1 MQTYHISE
9 DSMAILTDASCL
21 ISGGFYELFSSV
33 CGESFAQFT
42 EYATQHPLQAKKP
55 DELNVFKKHIQA
67 LMPKSKVDTWAVAA
81 ALKYFNAINGRFSG
95 DVKDEYDKR
104 IKIVSKDFNSA
115 MIALPSFF
123 YRDDRKN
130 LQGEYKLVDTQKELT
145 DSNAEQ
151 KSMLYCLLK
160 VIGISVNDFL
170 EAMKAGITGPRG
182 SLRNRINKEINDKI
196 NTPFHNFYEA
206 EIINLNVEFDNNTAK
221 FVVSAKDGTL
231 MLFSERSDGL
241 KWYLNMFIDACAQEQ
256 PMHHI
261 VYLFDEPGISLHVN
275 AQRKLRELFRVL
287 ANPERENQVV
297 YTTHS
302 PYMLDVAENGIERIR
317 AVVKDESEISK
328 VYKTAYSPDISPAF
342 QEDTLTPIITALGM
356 SLSDTFGPANNKFNI
371 VTEGTSDTI
380 FLRALAKW
388 LDIDTSGYAFIP
400 VVGASNC
407 INVCLILHG
416 WGCKNIALFDYD
428 KAGVESGGKI
438 FSDEYEYEQDKHY
451 IYIKDC
457 SSEDITEKRYK
468 IDSATIEDLVPDL
481 QEFLQKFNHQEIR
494 GKALRAKLYISA
506 LEDGSYTCPQE
517 TLDNFRQLFDR
528 INACAEAQ
536 KTEGGNP

>member
-1 MQTYHISE
+1 MA
-9 DSMAILTDASCL
+9 DSKA
-21 ISGGFYELFSSV
+21 
-33 CGESFAQFT
+33 AQ
-42 EYATQHPLQAKKP
+42 
-55 DELNVFKKHIQA
+55 N
-67 LMPKSKVDTWAVAA
+67 
-81 ALKYFNAINGRFSG
+81 
-95 DVKDEYDKR
+95 
-104 IKIVSKDFNSA
+104 
-115 MIALPSFF
+115 
-123 YRDDRKN
+123 
-130 LQGEYKLVDTQKELT
+130 
-145 DSNAEQ
+145 
-151 KSMLYCLLK
+151 SMLYCLLK
-160 VIGISVNDFL
+160 VIGITTDEFI
-170 EAMKAGITGPRG
+170 EAMKAGITGPKG
-182 SLRNRINKEINDKI
+182 SLRNRIKRAIDEKI
-196 NTPFHNFYEA
+196 NAEFHKFYEA
-206 EIINLNVEFDNNTAK
+206 EIINLDVEFDSNTAK

-241 KWYLNMFIDACAQEQ
+241 KWYLNMFIDACSQEQ
-256 PMHHI
+256 PLRHV

-275 AQRKLRELFRVL
+275 AQRKLRELFRAL
-287 ANPERENQVV
+287 ADPEQENQVV

-302 PYMLDVAENGIERIR
+302 PYMIDVDENGIERVR

-380 FLRALAKW
+380 FLRAMAKQ

-400 VVGASNC
+400 VVGASTC
-407 INVCLILHG
+407 INVYLILHG

-438 FSDEYEYEQDKHY
+438 FSDEYGYEQDKHY
-451 IYIKDC
+451 IYIKAC
-457 SSEDITEKRYK
+457 TPEDITGKSYK
-468 IDSATIEDLVPDL
+468 TDSATIEDLVPDL
-481 QEFLQKFNHQEIR
+481 QEYLRKFNHHEIQ

-517 TLDNFRQLFDR
+517 TLNNFRQLFDR

-536 KTEGGNP
+536 NSKGGTP